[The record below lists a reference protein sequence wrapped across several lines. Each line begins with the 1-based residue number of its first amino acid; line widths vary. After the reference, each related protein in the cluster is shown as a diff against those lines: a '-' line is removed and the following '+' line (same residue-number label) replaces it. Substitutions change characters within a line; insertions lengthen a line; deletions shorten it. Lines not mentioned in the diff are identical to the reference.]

1 MLDRTYTV
9 HLFVLPETP
18 SSSRSWGKWD

>member
-1 MLDRTYTV
+1 MRDRTYTV

-18 SSSRSWGKWD
+18 SSSGSWGKWD